1 MGGSADISDGRTES
15 GEIYLCG
22 AGPKVSSKISLLL
35 PDISPMWTRGPL
47 VAEISDIFIGYC
59 ARARA
64 AQAVDQKLYFAST
77 SSLNAI
83 SVSRNDEE
91 WAAENSPTSPCQN
104 TTIGSECAILAPC
117 DSGRG
122 RYVLQVFIFTTSDSL
137 VGKSAHHGLY
147 DSSGRSTEKCR
158 RHGVDFSEKLIRLS
172 GVSEDTTRRVA
183 FADITPL
190 SRNDD
195 QSLANAPLAISEISA
210 SPPSTTVQEICIR
223 GSGACA
229 GSEAAGYLRDITGR
243 QMNFPASGVNM
254 GDPNPDG
261 STPRR

>member
-1 MGGSADISDGRTES
+1 MAYTTPRGAVQKMQEAGADF
-15 GEIYLCG
+15 
-22 AGPKVSSKISLLL
+22 P
-35 PDISPMWTRGPL
+35 
-47 VAEISDIFIGYC
+47 
-59 ARARA
+59 
-64 AQAVDQKLYFAST
+64 
-77 SSLNAI
+77 
-83 SVSRNDEE
+83 
-91 WAAENSPTSPCQN
+91 
-104 TTIGSECAILAPC
+104 
-117 DSGRG
+117 
-122 RYVLQVFIFTTSDSL
+122 
-137 VGKSAHHGLY
+137 
-147 DSSGRSTEKCR
+147 
-158 RHGVDFSEKLIRLS
+158 EKLIRLS